1 MTEQTDQ
8 DESPRDLTLP
18 VVVWRNLAEDLHAI
32 ADAIEAQLE
41 AFEPALKD
49 EAYLTLRF
57 DLPAIPEALERLARA
72 QIGDEAFEALVAE
85 AAQVE
90 AEAEQQE

>member
-1 MTEQTDQ
+1 MTEQP
-8 DESPRDLTLP
+8 EPPRDLTLP

-41 AFEPALKD
+41 TFEPALKD

-57 DLPAIPEALERLARA
+57 DLAAIPDALERLARA

-85 AAQVE
+85 AAQAE
-90 AEAEQQE
+90 AEAEEQE